1 DMKPDSFSARL
12 HVRPSSEY
20 SVGYPYLDAY
30 IYAWH
35 AAGKNYGDAG
45 YEYGISIPFT
55 TDANNQLRSGKNMR
69 IPRDKWFDVQ
79 MRIKL
84 NTSGQNN
91 GVFEAWMDGVKAISL
106 HDVQWNKSGVHTKIN
121 QLIGEI
127 FANSPGYPSNGYIDY
142 DNFYISAP

>member
-1 DMKPDSFSARL
+1 DEVYLKYSMYIPSSTSLEFRGKLPGLGGLPDSQSGWYTSTGGDMKPDSFSARL

-69 IPRDKWFDVQ
+69 IP
-79 MRIKL
+79 
-84 NTSGQNN
+84 
-91 GVFEAWMDGVKAISL
+91 
-106 HDVQWNKSGVHTKIN
+106 
-121 QLIGEI
+121 
-127 FANSPGYPSNGYIDY
+127 
-142 DNFYISAP
+142 